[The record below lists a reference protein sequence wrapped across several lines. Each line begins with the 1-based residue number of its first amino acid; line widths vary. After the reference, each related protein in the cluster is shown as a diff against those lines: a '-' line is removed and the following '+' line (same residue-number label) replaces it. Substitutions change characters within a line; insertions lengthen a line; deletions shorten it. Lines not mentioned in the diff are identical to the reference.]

1 MKLFRKNFK
10 REAFNAKDSG
20 AEKFHS
26 FIGSK
31 TRKFLAKA
39 PDKNHPQQSTK
50 EKEAPS
56 KEQAKGLTKAPYKT
70 LLRSLMSL
78 LVSNMI
84 RNIQN
89 NC

>member
-1 MKLFRKNFK
+1 MQKTHELRNFIRLF
-10 REAFNAKDSG
+10 
-20 AEKFHS
+20 
-26 FIGSK
+26 GSK
-31 TRKFLAKA
+31 TRMFLAEA
-39 PDKNHPQQSTK
+39 PDKYHAQQSTM

-56 KEQAKGLTKAPYKT
+56 KEQAKGPTKAPYKT

>member
-1 MKLFRKNFK
+1 MQKTDELRNFI
-10 REAFNAKDSG
+10 R
-20 AEKFHS
+20 S
-26 FIGSK
+26 FGSK

-39 PDKNHPQQSTK
+39 PDKYHAQQSTK
-50 EKEAPS
+50 EKEAHS
-56 KEQAKGLTKAPYKT
+56 KEQVKGPIKAPYKTLLRSLKAPYKT